1 MDGHDPKCAN
11 LRALPLLF
19 EMRKNAVLIFIFMFV
34 FMFLAL
40 KRNRKRI
47 LKLFGTVIV
56 LILATS
62 FLFGTILH
70 AKKSPTQ
77 EMLSVPAQ
85 QIGRTIA
92 EGRIVPSNAEKVF
105 STYRSMSEWGK
116 SYSSYTA
123 DPEKAGL
130 KLNKEF
136 VEAWLET
143 GIRNPGPYVRAYLD
157 LMSPYWKF
165 TADEQSLGIGI
176 DFAMHKDFTERPC
189 GDKCDMRYV
198 GQFASQTSERQNAVA
213 RLYNV
218 MTESNIP
225 FVADS
230 ARLLFFNRALPLWCF
245 VIGCIVALYKKLLKK
260 FMFVS
265 LPLWYTLISLLCFSP
280 VASFR
285 YALQMYYVLPKF
297 QLLDPA
303 AQGLGVAG
311 VPIPSHRW
319 LVGLAGVPVFG
330 PRRGH
335 TALAIR
341 LDPVVDRSEAHTEPF
356 GGPLPRTP
364 PGTGSIALVL
374 VSSGMMISPYGRHA
388 WDPLP
393 ASVPGTV
400 WSGIPGASRPGPWS
414 SAWRNASPPRAV
426 VPRG

>member
-1 MDGHDPKCAN
+1 
-11 LRALPLLF
+11 LLF

-285 YALQMYYVLPKF
+285 YALQMYYVLPIVV
-297 QLLDPA
+297 LY
-303 AQGLGVAG
+303 
-311 VPIPSHRW
+311 
-319 LVGLAGVPVFG
+319 LAN
-330 PRRGH
+330 R
-335 TALAIR
+335 
-341 LDPVVDRSEAHTEPF
+341 
-356 GGPLPRTP
+356 
-364 PGTGSIALVL
+364 VL
-374 VSSGMMISPYGRHA
+374 QNR
-388 WDPLP
+388 
-393 ASVPGTV
+393 
-400 WSGIPGASRPGPWS
+400 
-414 SAWRNASPPRAV
+414 
-426 VPRG
+426 